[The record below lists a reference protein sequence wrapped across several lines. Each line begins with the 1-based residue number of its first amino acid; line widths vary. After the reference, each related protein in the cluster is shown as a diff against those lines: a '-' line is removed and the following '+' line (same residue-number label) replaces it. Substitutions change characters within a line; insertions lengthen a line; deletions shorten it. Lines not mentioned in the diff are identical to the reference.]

1 MAGPTNRSPRARV
14 VLQAIG
20 VAALAGGV
28 LGLSALPS
36 RPPETPSAVPVK
48 KDLVVFGRDV
58 RPILSDRCFTCHG
71 FDPATRAAGLRLDTR
86 DEAIAKQKSGD
97 AAIVPGHPEL
107 SELVRRIVSED
118 PDVSMPP
125 PSSGKKPLSA
135 EERRILTA
143 WIEQG
148 AAYEPHWAF
157 VPPAPKSAP
166 EVRNAAWPRNDIDRF
181 VLAELE
187 ARGIVPS
194 VEADKASLARR
205 VFLDVTGLPPTPEE
219 LDAFLADARP
229 DAYEHLVDR
238 LLTEEPY
245 VTRYAERMASP
256 WLDQARYADTS
267 GIHMD
272 AGRQMWLWRDWVID
286 AYRTNMPFDRFTIE
300 QLAGD
305 LIPDA
310 TVSQKIASGFNRNHV
325 TTDEGGAIDEEYL
338 VEYAVDRTAT
348 TGGVFMGLT
357 LGCARCHDHKFDPVS
372 MEDFYGLLAFF
383 NSNEEPG
390 LYSQIPDAQ
399 RALEPFI
406 VVPTAEQT
414 QRKAD
419 LTAERQLVAA
429 AAEQRTPEEES
440 LRQAFLAGVR
450 ENFTWANAKV
460 IAASSTDGST
470 VAFDNEGLV
479 SLSGQNPPVET
490 VLATLSTDR
499 RDLRTLML
507 EIPTSGPD
515 NKLGRSPN
523 GNVVVSGVEAF
534 VRSVADPA
542 QSRPITF
549 TYAWANVSQTD
560 GDFHV
565 TTLVTPWGGPIPQDA
580 GWALAAH
587 QAPGGR
593 VALLVASEPF
603 GYEGGSTIE
612 VKVHFRSQ
620 YTHHV
625 ARAVRLDVGFA
636 SDAGL
641 AELPSA
647 ASTWRTVGPFAPNA
661 GEDVFDM
668 TRGPEAGLDP
678 AATFGDKKLA
688 WQSFPAFSDGKV
700 IELPGGPNA
709 FYIGRHLFATTPRSF
724 EVALGSDDG
733 FRLFVNGEQAAARR
747 VDRGVAPDQDKATI
761 SLRPGINSI
770 VLKIVNTGG
779 PGGAYYRPMEDAPL
793 TGVLAAA
800 ALPDRVLGA
809 GLAAD
814 VDRAWR
820 TRHLPAYR
828 TAMQRLAAIDGE
840 LAALDA
846 AAPKTMVMKELAKPR
861 ETFVLTR
868 GQYDHPD
875 KNRRVERSI
884 PKAFGSLP
892 ADAPKN
898 RLGLAQWIV
907 SKENPLTA
915 RVTVNRL
922 WELCFGTGI
931 VRTSEDFGYQS
942 EWPSHPELLDHLAA
956 RFADGWDVRAMMR
969 LILTS
974 ATYRQDST
982 IRSDLRDIDPSNR
995 LLASYPRR
1003 RLPAEAIRDQ
1013 ALYVAGLL
1021 VERAGGPSVKPYQ
1034 PDGLW
1039 QEVAMPQSNTRVYVR
1054 GMGDDLHRRSLY
1066 TYWKRAAPPPT
1077 MLTFDAPT
1085 REACT
1090 IRRPTTNT
1098 PLQAL
1103 ALWNDEQFVE
1113 AARALAARTLSFN
1126 ATDDERLAV
1135 LFRRCTARN
1144 PDVREAQA
1152 LAQTLAHFRAR
1163 FAQAPKDADGLLS
1176 RGVTPIPEGTDRA
1189 ELAAWTMI
1197 ASAVLNLH
1205 ETLTLE

>member
-1 MAGPTNRSPRARV
+1 MAGPTTRWVNPRILV
-14 VLQAIG
+14 QSLGI
-20 VAALAGGV
+20 VAVAGGV
-28 LGLSALPS
+28 LGLAALPS
-36 RPPETPSAVPVK
+36 RPPEAASAFALK
-48 KDLVVFGRDV
+48 QDLVVFGRDV

-71 FDPATRAAGLRLDTR
+71 FDPSTRAAGLRLDTR
-86 DEAIAKQKSGD
+86 DEAIAKLKSGD
-97 AAIVPGHPEL
+97 AAIVPGHPEM
-107 SELVRRIVSED
+107 SELVRRILSDD
-118 PDVSMPP
+118 PEVAMPP
-125 PSSGKKPLSA
+125 PSSGKKALSDD
-135 EERRILTA
+135 ERRILTK

-148 AAYEPHWAF
+148 APYEAHWAF
-157 VPPAPKSAP
+157 VPPTQRPAP
-166 EVRNAAWPRNDIDRF
+166 EVTNQSWVRNDIDRF
-181 VLAELE
+181 ILAELE
-187 ARGIVPS
+187 SRGIAPS
-194 VEADKASLARR
+194 PEADKPSLARR
-205 VFLDVTGLPPTPEE
+205 AFLDVTGLPPTPDE
-219 LDAFLADARP
+219 LDAFLADNAP
-229 DAYEHLVDR
+229 DAYERLVDR
-238 LLTEEPY
+238 LLTQEPY

-286 AYRTNMPFDRFTIE
+286 AYRTNMPFDQFTIE

-305 LIPDA
+305 LIPNA

-357 LGCARCHDHKFDPVS
+357 MGCARCHDHKFDPVS

-390 LYSQIPDAQ
+390 LYSQVPDAQ

-406 VVPTAEQT
+406 VVPTREQT
-414 QRKAD
+414 EKRAT
-419 LTAERQLVAA
+419 LAAERTQVAA
-429 AAEQRTPEEES
+429 KAEQRTPEEDS
-440 LRQAFLAGVR
+440 LRSAFLADVR
-450 ENFTWANAKV
+450 KQFSWAGAKV
-460 IAASSTDGST
+460 ISASSTEGST
-470 VAFDNEGLV
+470 VTISDDGLV
-479 SLSGQNPPVET
+479 SLAGSNPAVET
-490 VLATLSTDR
+490 VLATLATDR
-499 RDLRTLML
+499 RDLRTFLL
-507 EIPTSGPD
+507 EIPLSGPD
-515 NKLGRSPN
+515 SKLGRSPN
-523 GNVVVSGVEAF
+523 GNVVVSGVEAV
-534 VRSVADPA
+534 VRSVADP
-542 QSRPITF
+542 SKSTPISF

-565 TTLVTPWGGPIPQDA
+565 TTLVTPWGKPIPQDA

-593 VALLVASEPF
+593 VAMLVAADPF
-603 GYEGGSTIE
+603 GFEGGSTIE

-625 ARAVRLDVGFA
+625 ARAVRLDVGA
-636 SDAGL
+636 VRDAGL

-647 ASTWRTVGPFAPNA
+647 ASTWRLVGPFAPSA
-661 GEDVFDM
+661 GEDVFEM
-668 TRGPEAGLDP
+668 KRGPEAGLDL

-688 WQSFPAFSDGKV
+688 WQAFPAFIDGRT

-709 FYIGRHLFATTPRSF
+709 VYLGRHIFSPTPRSF
-724 EVALGSDDG
+724 EVSLGSDDG
-733 FRLFVNGEQAAARR
+733 FRLFVNGVEAAGRR

-761 SLRPGINSI
+761 TLKPGINSV

-779 PGGAYYRPMEDAPL
+779 PGGAYFRSTEDAPL
-793 TGVLAAA
+793 SGVLAAA
-800 ALPDRVLGA
+800 ALPDRILAGA
-809 GLAAD
+809 FAAD
-814 VDRAWR
+814 LEKAWR
-820 TRHLPAYR
+820 IRHLPSYR
-828 TAMQRLAAIDGE
+828 ESMQRLAKIDEEIAAI
-840 LAALDA
+840 DA

-861 ETFVLTR
+861 PTFVLSR
-868 GQYDHPD
+868 GLYDQPD
-875 KNRRVERSI
+875 KNRPVQRSI
-884 PKAFGSLP
+884 PKAFGTLP
-892 ADAPKN
+892 PEAPQN

-907 SKENPLTA
+907 SKDNPLTA
-915 RVTVNRL
+915 RATVNRL

-942 EWPSHPELLDHLAA
+942 EWPSHPELLDSLAA

-982 IRSDLRDIDPSNR
+982 VRTDLRDIDPKNR

-1013 ALYVAGLL
+1013 ALYVGGLL

-1113 AARALAARTLSFN
+1113 AARALAARTLASKG
-1126 ATDDERLAV
+1126 TDDQRLAD
-1135 LFRRCTARN
+1135 LFRRCTARS
-1144 PDVREAQA
+1144 PDAREAAA
-1152 LAQTLAHFRAR
+1152 LSETLAHFRQR

-1176 RGVTPIPEGTDRA
+1176 RGVTPIAEGTDRA

-1205 ETLTLE
+1205 ETLTQE